1 MSTTAMW
8 LLLAVVV
15 IVIVFASVLYKRT
28 FTVHELALTGVM
40 AALSLVAYL
49 FFRVPFYGGSSFHL
63 GNTFTALTAL
73 LLDGV
78 SGGLAGAIGLALAD
92 ILAGDPGYA
101 VTTFVL
107 KFIIGITCGAV
118 AHKVFK
124 LRELDKHAPGYLA
137 KVIAAAASGL
147 LLNVFTDPFLGY
159 FRNVYIFGQEYTI
172 AKALTK
178 ITGGVTFVNSVA
190 STVCVV
196 LLYLALRPASSVQ
209 TCCRRLKRRPT
220 SNQLP
225 SLSDVLI
232 KRKRHLPHGRCLF
245 RLFLFKY
252 EEPERDVRGQFLQCR
267 ETGCAVPGRFPVVGR
282 HGEESFQL
290 PGRHRDAAGDF
301 PLSDGFKARIR
312 HFLHRVFVRLFVEDG
327 LHLEEM
333 LCTRHGVDEPS
344 AGAQDA
350 EKLLLREGREAV
362 EQHIRPACAH
372 RLMELDATAYRA
384 EGRAFAAR
392 RTAGFAMSKPAS
404 SSGRPASS
412 NCFAMHRSYQ
422 PSPQPA
428 SSRRSGFPA
437 FG

>member
-15 IVIVFASVLYKRT
+15 IVIVFASVLYKRA

-101 VTTFVL
+101 ITTFIL

-124 LRELDKHAPGYLA
+124 LRELDKHTPGYLA
-137 KVIAAAASGL
+137 KVIVAAASGL

-196 LLYLALRPASSVQ
+196 ILYLALRPALERANLLPKAQ
-209 TCCRRLKRRPT
+209 KHLNRRPT

-225 SLSDVLI
+225 FLSDVLI
-232 KRKRHLPHGRCLF
+232 KQKSVCLQHT
-245 RLFLFKY
+245 LFLLYCFSNTRNRN
-252 EEPERDVRGQFLQCR
+252 EMS
-267 ETGCAVPGRFPVVGR
+267 VVNSG
-282 HGEESFQL
+282 S
-290 PGRHRDAAGDF
+290 
-301 PLSDGFKARIR
+301 
-312 HFLHRVFVRLFVEDG
+312 
-327 LHLEEM
+327 
-333 LCTRHGVDEPS
+333 
-344 AGAQDA
+344 
-350 EKLLLREGREAV
+350 
-362 EQHIRPACAH
+362 
-372 RLMELDATAYRA
+372 
-384 EGRAFAAR
+384 AAR
-392 RTAGFAMSKPAS
+392 RAA
-404 SSGRPASS
+404 
-412 NCFAMHRSYQ
+412 
-422 PSPQPA
+422 PSRGVFQ
-428 SSRRSGFPA
+428 
-437 FG
+437 